1 MMKRILSLLLIA
13 VLLAFAIPA
22 LAEEDAH
29 KAFAV
34 QYATDLMGGQK
45 NEELYAMFTD
55 AVKAQLPRETF
66 DGVWGQIA
74 SMFGDFQGFGSF
86 SVREAQGYETCFLTL
101 DMSKQDLL
109 MQLTLDPSGKVAGFF
124 ITQAP
129 VQQDAAAEQAE
140 LPAGI
145 VEEDI
150 SVGEGEWA
158 LGGTL
163 TLPETGSNFPAVV
176 LVQGSGASDRNE
188 AVGGTKFFR
197 DIAWAF
203 AQKGIAVLR
212 YDKRTFA
219 HSDLFTKE
227 VQLSFT
233 VKEETVDDAVLA
245 GKLLKADARINGSKI
260 FLLGHS
266 MGAMLGSRIAA
277 QGEGLFAGMIL
288 VSGTPLLLTDIIIA
302 QNEDVLSKLTV
313 EQQAQQQ
320 PLLDAEIEK
329 VNALYQ
335 MTPEEA
341 KQETVFGLPGYYF
354 YEMKQYDAPALL
366 LDLKLPTLILQ
377 GGEDFQVSVEN
388 GLDAWEKALGA
399 PDFVTYKLYP
409 ELNHL
414 MMKYT
419 GDPALQYT
427 LQEYNTPANM
437 DGTVASDMINWIL
450 AH

>member
-1 MMKRILSLLLIA
+1 MMKRILSLFLIV

-55 AVKAQLPRETF
+55 AVKAQLPQTAF
-66 DGVWGQIA
+66 DGIWGQIT

-86 SVREAQGYETCFLTL
+86 SVQESQGYETCFLTL

-109 MQLTLDPSGKVAGFF
+109 MQLTLDTSGKVAGFY
-124 ITQAP
+124 ITKAP
-129 VQQDAAAEQAE
+129 AQQEEAAEQTD
-140 LPAGI
+140 LPEGI

-150 SVGEGEWA
+150 SLGEGEWA

-176 LVQGSGASDRNE
+176 LVQGSGPSDRDE
-188 AVGGTKFFR
+188 AVGGTKVFR

-203 AQKGIAVLR
+203 AQQGIAVLR
-212 YDKRTFA
+212 YDKRTYA
-219 HSDLFTKE
+219 HSDLFTE
-227 VQLSFT
+227 EAQLSLT

-245 GKLLKADARINGSKI
+245 GRLLKADARIDGSRI

-266 MGAMLGSRIAA
+266 MGAMLGPRIAT
-277 QGEGLFAGMIL
+277 QGDGLFAGMIL
-288 VSGTPLLLTDIIIA
+288 ISGTPLLLTDIIIA
-302 QNEDVLSKLTV
+302 QNEDVLSKLTA
-313 EQQAQQQ
+313 EQQTQQQ

-341 KQETVFGLPGYYF
+341 EQATVFGLPGYYF
-354 YEMKQYDAPALL
+354 YEMKQFDAASLL
-366 LDLKLPTLILQ
+366 LALKLPTLILQ

-419 GDPALQYT
+419 GDTALQYT
-427 LQEYNTPANM
+427 VQEYNTPASL
-437 DGTVASDMINWIL
+437 DETAASDMIGWIL
-450 AH
+450 TH